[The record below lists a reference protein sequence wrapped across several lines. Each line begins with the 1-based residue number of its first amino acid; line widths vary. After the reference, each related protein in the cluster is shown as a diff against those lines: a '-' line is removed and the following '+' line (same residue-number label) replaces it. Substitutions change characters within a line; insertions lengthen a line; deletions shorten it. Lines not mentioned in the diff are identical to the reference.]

1 MNKKEAA
8 DRAGSVLYLYLF
20 KEVKTGKVIYVG
32 QTRFLG
38 RRITE
43 HIRALKDLRNYA
55 AIYVYMRN
63 HNLEFFRDVEI
74 SIIFRG
80 FDRAKM
86 EALETEY
93 INKYSTTVQNMIKV
107 DTRKYNTD
115 PRFKKVR
122 CITTGEVFWAVNP
135 VLEKYNISRYFL
147 EKAIRNK
154 TEIAGCLFEFVE

>member
-80 FDRAKM
+80 FDRAEM

-115 PRFKKVR
+115 TRFKKVR

-154 TEIAGCLFEFVE
+154 TKIAGCLFEFVE

>member
-1 MNKKEAA
+1 
-8 DRAGSVLYLYLF
+8 
-20 KEVKTGKVIYVG
+20 
-32 QTRFLG
+32 
-38 RRITE
+38 
-43 HIRALKDLRNYA
+43 
-55 AIYVYMRN
+55 MRN

-80 FDRAKM
+80 FDRAEM

-93 INKYSTTVQNMIKV
+93 INKYSTTVQNVIKV

-122 CITTGEVFWAVNP
+122 CITTGEVFWALNP